1 MKHSIKRDDAVSP
14 VVGVMLMLVVTII
27 IAAVVSGFAGGLAG
41 GVQSTP
47 QASIVA
53 TEIVVNEAYDAVKTN
68 LDTGGADW
76 SANPVVDK
84 CSDVYIVFEHKGGD
98 GINLNNIEIHIG
110 SVQYVH
116 EKTIIANSLMPDQ
129 DEGRTGNKTFIQS
142 AFSNGWSQYICGFPD
157 SAIMISPGSKFVL
170 HADYVREGVE
180 TRGGRAHESFKRISW
195 RPDGAADA
203 FSVQAGDY
211 LTYDIID
218 RNSKKSISSGRI
230 LVRDFSVASS

>member
-53 TEIVVNEAYDAVKTN
+53 TEIVVNEAYDTITVNNMAP
-68 LDTGGADW
+68 
-76 SANPVVDK
+76 NPVADK
-84 CSDVYIVFEHKGGD
+84 AADIYVIFEHKGGD
-98 GINLNNIEIHIG
+98 GLNLNNIEIHLG
-110 SVQYVH
+110 SMKYTH
-116 EKTIIANSLMPDQ
+116 EKTVITNARTPNSDP
-129 DEGRTGNKTFIQS
+129 TVIGNKTFIQS
-142 AFSNGWSQYICGFPD
+142 GFSKSWSQYIRGFPD
-157 SAIMISPGSKFVL
+157 SASLISPGSKFVI
-170 HADYVREGVE
+170 HADYGQWTTTYYSAGNIDRKAIG
-180 TRGGRAHESFKRISW
+180 W
-195 RPDGAADA
+195 RPDDTAGA
-203 FSVQAGDY
+203 FTIEAGDY